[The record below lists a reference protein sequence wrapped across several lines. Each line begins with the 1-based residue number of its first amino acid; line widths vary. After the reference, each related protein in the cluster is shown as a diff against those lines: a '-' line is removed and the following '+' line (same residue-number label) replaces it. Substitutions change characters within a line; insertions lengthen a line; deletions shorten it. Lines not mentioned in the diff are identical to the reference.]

1 MGKRPVGVL
10 PVEEELWGD
19 PTPLHV
25 HSREKE
31 AFYVLFGRLA
41 VWVDGTETVAA
52 PGMFLVIPRGAPHA
66 ARRIGDEPP
75 QVAPPAPG
83 QRGRPALRIDR
94 YERIQLASL
103 LRKLLVGFEQV
114 VAEPGRLHRRTRPPR
129 PTGPRSGRVECAGC
143 CR

>member
-1 MGKRPVGVL
+1 MISALGSTYTTKTDGQATGGAYS

-31 AFYVLFGRLA
+31 AFYVLFGRLD

-75 QVAPPAPG
+75 QVAPQHLANEDVLLS
-83 QRGRPALRIDR
+83 ALTVTNGSSWRAC
-94 YERIQLASL
+94 YASCSWASN
-103 LRKLLVGFEQV
+103 K
-114 VAEPGRLHRRTRPPR
+114 
-129 PTGPRSGRVECAGC
+129 SS
-143 CR
+143 